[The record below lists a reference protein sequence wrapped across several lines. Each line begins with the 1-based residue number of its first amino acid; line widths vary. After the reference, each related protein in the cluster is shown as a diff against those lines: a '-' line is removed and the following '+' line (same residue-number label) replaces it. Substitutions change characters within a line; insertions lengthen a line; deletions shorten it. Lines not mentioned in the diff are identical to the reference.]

1 MLLYVV
7 EWDSN
12 VKKVYL
18 QTSKVVGNGNKL
30 QLYIYIFLGVNFDK
44 STIKL

>member
-1 MLLYVV
+1 MLLYTV

-18 QTSKVVGNGNKL
+18 QTSILVGNGNKL
-30 QLYIYIFLGVNFDK
+30 QLYIFLLDVNFNK
-44 STIKL
+44 FIIKL